1 MYLPAWNT
9 LMKHH
14 ERCRES
20 ETLIPGVDTLDIQI
34 ARQEDGTMILFCINC
49 GNELLP
55 W

>member
-14 ERCRES
+14 EKCAWRDTVFR
-20 ETLIPGVDTLDIQI
+20 GATLDIQI
-34 ARQEDGTMILFCINC
+34 ARQEDGTMVLFGINC